1 MLPIPIVALISE
13 KKEKPK
19 GIVMKLLHVW
29 FGLTV
34 IYVCTHKGKDN
45 YNTRESKVVKVLSHV
60 ILWQLHHNL

>member
-19 GIVMKLLHVW
+19 GIVMNLLHVW

-34 IYVCTHKGKDN
+34 IYV
-45 YNTRESKVVKVLSHV
+45 
-60 ILWQLHHNL
+60 